1 MLLFKCWVVECLKH
15 WNYLSETAE
24 ETKEMFQTLK
34 AEDVLVP
41 LNLCSLFPVR
51 TVDLPLKKATKPLQI
66 SIFHAVW
73 ITSKAT

>member
-34 AEDVLVP
+34 AEDVLCP
-41 LNLCSLFPVR
+41 
-51 TVDLPLKKATKPLQI
+51 
-66 SIFHAVW
+66 
-73 ITSKAT
+73 